1 MNPSLNPY
9 VTPLFSFLLLPSWV
23 PSYPSLLLTNPN
35 ESFPYASP
43 TYSSTLPFSLL
54 RATHPFPNLLLIFF
68 WVMVDNRIIILLI
81 FFFVSKRKRNHNST
95 IDFSTTESQFK
106 YYFFEGLKYTKR
118 NHDFVVDF
126 ASTHNGITILLYVLY
141 NKILI
146 SWGGCFWN
154 KKSLSPLSQEQLSW
168 SQ

>member
-1 MNPSLNPY
+1 MNPSWHHFL
-9 VTPLFSFLLLPSWV
+9 LLLPSSV
-23 PSYPSLLLTNPN
+23 PFFLPLLLTNPN
-35 ESFPYASP
+35 EPFSYLSP
-43 TYSSTLPFSLL
+43 TYSSSPTLPFSLL